1 MRIVYNKKTYE
12 IVLIEEDDSSFI
24 TTPDSNDIFY
34 GSLEEFINLQEVDED
49 RYFGEMIK
57 RTFLAQNRALYLQPA
72 ANVALL
78 QAFSEIERLLGLGDI
93 KTSYYLVSQLTTDLI
108 FTQARKDKFLGLL
121 GARIQKLL

>member
-12 IVLIEEDDSSFI
+12 VVLIEADDSSFI

-34 GSLEEFINLQEVDED
+34 GSLDEFTNLQEVDED
-49 RYFGEMIK
+49 RDFGEMIK

-93 KTSYYLVSQLTTDLI
+93 KTSYYLVGMLQTDEV
-108 FTQARKDKFLGLL
+108 FTQARKDKFLNLL
-121 GARIQKLL
+121 GARLQGLL